1 MQRIAIALLALII
14 LGACASLNTMQTGE
28 VTPKGDFQLGGD
40 VGLAAPVA
48 TIGDVMEF
56 SQKANPTTED
66 YMDLARGAVA
76 VLLYPPITSG
86 LTFRYG
92 IARRWDLGLRFSPSA
107 MRLDGRYQ
115 IVDGRTMDL
124 AVGLGLGFFHS
135 APKLGEA
142 VSIGN
147 YKRGDLDVSLIMSF
161 NLGKIFIPYFGVKW
175 LGTTYD
181 IDLSVDT
188 GKVDGDADLVGAN
201 GKGNTSLAGGMIGF
215 YLGYKWF
222 YFVLEVNFMYASI
235 GFEGSGTVGAHFTH
249 TGSSETV
256 DLVDDSFDGLII
268 SPALGLLFIF

>member
-1 MQRIAIALLALII
+1 MQRLALAILAVAV

-28 VTPKGDFQLGGD
+28 VTPKGDFLLGADIG
-40 VGLAAPVA
+40 AAVPVA
-48 TIGDVMEF
+48 TISDVMTF

-66 YMDLARGAVA
+66 YMNLVRGGVA
-76 VLLYPPITSG
+76 ALLYPPITSG
-86 LTFRYG
+86 FTFRYG
-92 IARRWDLGLRFSPSA
+92 IAKRWDLGLRFSPST

-115 IVDGRTMDL
+115 IIDRRVMDL

-142 VSIGN
+142 VDIGN

-181 IDLSVDT
+181 IDLSFDPDEVE
-188 GKVDGDADLVGAN
+188 GDADLITVN

-222 YFVLEVNFMYASI
+222 YFVLEVSFMYASI
-235 GFEGSGTVGAHFTH
+235 GFKGGGTVGEHFTP

>member
-1 MQRIAIALLALII
+1 MRRIGMALLAITI

-28 VTPKGDFQLGGD
+28 VTPDGDFQLGADIG
-40 VGLAAPVA
+40 AAVPVA

-56 SQKANPTTED
+56 SKKANPTTED
-66 YMDLARGAVA
+66 YMDLVRGGVA
-76 VLLYPPITSG
+76 ALLYPPITSG
-86 LTFRYG
+86 FTFRYG
-92 IARRWDLGLRFSPSA
+92 IAKHWDLGLRLSPST

-115 IVDGRTMDL
+115 IIDRRIMDL

-142 VSIGN
+142 VDIGN
-147 YKRGDLDVSLIMSF
+147 YKRGDMDISLILSF
-161 NLGKIFIPYFGVKW
+161 NLGKIFIPYLGIKW
-175 LGTTYD
+175 YGTTYD
-181 IDLSVDT
+181 IDLSFDPEEVE
-188 GKVDGDADLVGAN
+188 GDADQIIAN

-235 GFEGSGTVGAHFTH
+235 GFKGEGTVGAHFTH
-249 TGSSETV
+249 TGASEKV
-256 DLVDDSFDGLII
+256 ELVDDSFDGLII